1 MRCECDI
8 WALRRTRRSQQ
19 ETSGRGPEVHMRR
32 LWRANWLNFSGMRVF
47 PVIGCFLQSFWSLLV
62 PEHLKLLSTCSWLHK
77 YRHFGLKRYIF
88 PLRWTNCSRSSRL
101 WEHTDS
107 GVAGVCATSFRKSR
121 YPACFLTPHRR
132 HIHPHAVC
140 SLAVAK
146 GFPRLSL
153 HQTAANWRR

>member
-1 MRCECDI
+1 MWMWHLSSEDSQVTTGNI
-8 WALRRTRRSQQ
+8 WKRSRGAH
-19 ETSGRGPEVHMRR
+19 ETTLKSKLIKFQWHEGFSC
-32 LWRANWLNFSGMRVF
+32 NWLL
-47 PVIGCFLQSFWSLLV
+47 PVIFLITSRTWTQ
-62 PEHLKLLSTCSWLHK
+62 LLSTCSWLHK

-88 PLRWTNCSRSSRL
+88 SLRWMNCSRSSRL

-153 HQTAANWRR
+153 HQTAASWRR